1 MNRLFSFFIRSLP
14 FLMAFSFISC
24 STILVKVKGNLMR
37 KLYSIDY
44 YSNGDRTIAFIGVNH
59 LNKPEYFARI
69 AKDIDSLRRDG
80 YLIFY
85 EGIRTNMKVSPEQ
98 KTELQKKLRSI
109 TGFHLSSYKDS
120 TNGDMKKFNVKG
132 YVSQTMANTGIDTIR
147 DVNADYNL
155 KTLIEAY
162 EAEKGEVKLSE
173 CDLKTPIGKKYR
185 CKKVNQE
192 NYDFLSLTIRY
203 RLVIKMIQE
212 SKAKKIAVLYGDLH
226 KYSFERKLKAYDST
240 FNYFRV
246 ANPIR

>member
-1 MNRLFSFFIRSLP
+1 MKKLLLFFLCFISLGCTRSLVKLKGH
-14 FLMAFSFISC
+14 LMNKIYG
-24 STILVKVKGNLMR
+24 VK
-37 KLYSIDY
+37 Y
-44 YSNGDRTIAFIGVNH
+44 YSNGERSIAFIGVVHINS
-59 LNKPEYFARI
+59 PDYFEKVAQ
-69 AKDIDSLRRDG
+69 DIDSLRNAG

-85 EGIRTNMKVSPEQ
+85 EGIKTNMKVSPEQ

-173 CDLKTPIGKKYR
+173 CDLKTPIGRKYK
-185 CKKVNQE
+185 CKKVDKE
-192 NYDFLSLTIRY
+192 SYDFLSITIRD

-212 SKAKKIAVLYGDLH
+212 SKAKKIAVLYGQLH
-226 KYSFERKLKAYDST
+226 KYSFERKLFAADTTMKFIKYVVPAPEKK
-240 FNYFRV
+240 NK
-246 ANPIR
+246 

>member
-1 MNRLFSFFIRSLP
+1 MKRLILLITLVC
-14 FLMAFSFISC
+14 FLSC
-24 STILVKVKGNLMR
+24 TKSIVRLKGNLMR
-37 KLYSIDY
+37 KLYGIEY
-44 YSNGDRTIAFIGVNH
+44 YSNGTRTIAFIGVNH

-98 KTELQKKLRSI
+98 RTELQKKLRSI

-132 YVSQTMANTGIDTIR
+132 YVSQTMTNTGIDTIR

-162 EAEKGEVKLSE
+162 ESE
-173 CDLKTPIGKKYR
+173 RGKIVLTDCDLKTPIGKKYK
-185 CKKVNQE
+185 CKKVNQD
-192 NYDFLSLTIRY
+192 NYDFLSLTLRD
-203 RLVIKMIQE
+203 RLVIKLIQE

-226 KYSFERKLKAYDST
+226 KYSFEKKLRAYDST
-240 FNYFRV
+240 FTYVRV
-246 ANPIR
+246 NSPIK